1 MFYCS
6 ECLLPSTKPDLKFI
20 DGICTACINFKK
32 RTEVDFAQREIELIT
47 TLKDRVKLAKSDWD
61 CVIPVSGGK
70 DSTFQ
75 VLKILELGFNPLCV
89 TATTCDLSELGKKN
103 IENIKN
109 LGVDYIE
116 FSPNKN
122 VRKSLNRIGLR
133 MVGDISWPEHVGI
146 FTIPVSIA
154 TRYNIPTI
162 IWGENSQNEYGS
174 PDETIASSHKLD
186 RRWLE
191 EFGGL
196 NGFRV
201 NDLIGIDGIT
211 EKDLLPYIY
220 PKPEELEKGIGV
232 MGLFLGHYIPWNG
245 FNNYLVAQMNG
256 FNSYGKAIEGSIV
269 DYENL
274 DNFQTGIHDYFK
286 YLKFGFGRATDIA
299 SILIRRGILTRN
311 FAIDMVAKHEGS
323 FPLSYLGKSTKDILE
338 NIDID
343 MEEFELICDKF
354 TNKELFVTDKD
365 GSLIKDKNGNLTRK
379 YSLLGP

>member
-1 MFYCS
+1 MFYCN

-20 DGICTACINFKK
+20 DGTCTACTNFKNRTKIDWVK
-32 RTEVDFAQREIELIT
+32 RKNDLIT
-47 TLKDRVKLAKSDWD
+47 TIKERANSAKSDWD

-103 IENIKN
+103 IENIKS

-116 FSPNKN
+116 FSPKKN

-146 FTIPVSIA
+146 FTIPVSIS

-174 PDETIASSHKLD
+174 PDETSASSHKLD

-201 NDLIGIDGIT
+201 NDLIGLEGIT
-211 EKDLLPYIY
+211 EKDLIPYFY
-220 PKPEELEKGIGV
+220 PKTEQLEKGAGV
-232 MGLFLGHYIPWNG
+232 IGLFLGHFIPWNG
-245 FNNYLVAQMNG
+245 FNNYLFAQMNG
-256 FNSYGKAIEGSIV
+256 FSSFGKSVEGSIV

-286 YLKFGFGRATDIA
+286 YLKFGFGRASDIA
-299 SILIRRGILTRN
+299 SILIRRGVLTREI
-311 FAIDMVAKHEGS
+311 ATDMVNKHEGS
-323 FPLSYLGKSTKDILE
+323 FPVSYLGKSTRDILYDIE
-338 NIDID
+338 ID
-343 MEEFELICDKF
+343 MIEFESICDKF
-354 TNKELFVTDKD
+354 TNKELFVTDKK
-365 GSLIKDKNGNLTRK
+365 GNLVKDKNGNLTKRFFP
-379 YSLLGP
+379 L

>member
-1 MFYCS
+1 MFYCN

-20 DGICTACINFKK
+20 DGTCTACINFKN
-32 RTEVDFAQREIELIT
+32 RTNIDWAKQKNDLIT
-47 TLKDRVKLAKSDWD
+47 TIKERANSAKSDWD

-109 LGVDYIE
+109 LGVDYVE
-116 FSPNKN
+116 FSPKKN
-122 VRKSLNRIGLR
+122 VRRSLNRIGLR

-154 TRYNIPTI
+154 TRYSIPTI

-174 PDETIASSHKLD
+174 PDETSASSHKLD

-220 PKPEELEKGIGV
+220 PKTEELEKGVGV
-232 MGLFLGHYIPWNG
+232 IGLFLGHYIPWNG
-245 FNNYLVAQMNG
+245 FNNYLFAQMNG
-256 FNSYGKAIEGSIV
+256 FSSYGKSVEGSIV

-286 YLKFGFGRATDIA
+286 YLKFGFGRASDIA
-299 SILIRRGILTRN
+299 SILIRRRILTREI
-311 FAIDMVAKHEGS
+311 AIDMVKKHEGS
-323 FPLSYLGKSTKDILE
+323 FPLSYLGKYTIDILKDIE
-338 NIDID
+338 MD
-343 MEEFELICDKF
+343 MDEFELICDKF
-354 TNKELFVTDKD
+354 TNKELFVTDK
-365 GSLIKDKNGNLTRK
+365 GGNLVKDRNKNLTK
-379 YSLLGP
+379 KDFLL

>member
-1 MFYCS
+1 MFYCN

-20 DGICTACINFKK
+20 DGTCTACINFKN
-32 RTEVDFAQREIELIT
+32 RTKIDWVKQKNDLIT
-47 TLKDRVKLAKSDWD
+47 IIKERANSAKSDWD

-103 IENIKN
+103 IENIKG

-116 FSPNKN
+116 FSPKKN

-146 FTIPVSIA
+146 FTIPVSIS

-174 PDETIASSHKLD
+174 PDEKSASSHKLD

-201 NDLIGIDGIT
+201 NDLIGLDGIT
-211 EKDLLPYIY
+211 EKDLIPYFY
-220 PKPEELEKGIGV
+220 PKTEELEKGVGV
-232 MGLFLGHYIPWNG
+232 IGLFLGHFIPWNG
-245 FNNYLVAQMNG
+245 FNNYLFAQMNG
-256 FNSYGKAIEGSIV
+256 FGSFGKSVEGSIV

-286 YLKFGFGRATDIA
+286 YLKFGFGRASDIA
-299 SILIRRGILTRN
+299 SILIRRGVLTRDI
-311 FAIDMVAKHEGS
+311 AIDMVNKHEGS
-323 FPLSYLGKSTKDILE
+323 FPVSYLGKSTKDIL
-338 NIDID
+338 NDIEIS
-343 MEEFELICDKF
+343 MIEFESICDKF
-354 TNKELFVTDKD
+354 TNKELFVTDKK
-365 GSLIKDKNGNLTRK
+365 GNLAKDKNGNLTKRF
-379 YSLLGP
+379 SPL

>member
-20 DGICTACINFKK
+20 DGICTACINFKNRAK
-32 RTEVDFAQREIELIT
+32 IDWRQRKIELVSTI
-47 TLKDRVKLAKSDWD
+47 KERAKSAKSDWD

-89 TATTCDLSELGKKN
+89 TATTCDLSEIGKKN

-146 FTIPVSIA
+146 FTIPVSISI
-154 TRYNIPTI
+154 RYNIPTI

-174 PDETIASSHKLD
+174 PDETSASSLKLD

-201 NDLIGIDGIT
+201 NDLIGIDGIR
-211 EKDLLPYIY
+211 EKSLLPYIY
-220 PKPEELEKGIGV
+220 PKTEELEKGIGV
-232 MGLFLGHYIPWNG
+232 IGLFLGHYIPWNG
-245 FNNYLVAQMNG
+245 FNNYLLAQMNG
-256 FNSYGKAIEGSIV
+256 FNSYGKTVEGSIV

-286 YLKFGFGRATDIA
+286 YLKFGFGRASDIA
-299 SILIRRGILTRN
+299 SILIRRGMLTRE
-311 FAIDMVAKHEGS
+311 FAIDMVAKHEGF
-323 FPLSYLGKSTKDILE
+323 FPLSYLGKSTNDILKDI
-338 NIDID
+338 NID
-343 MEEFELICDKF
+343 MKEFELICDKF
-354 TNKELFVTDKD
+354 TNKELFVTDRDGNIVKD
-365 GSLIKDKNGNLTRK
+365 ENRSLTKKFSPLDL
-379 YSLLGP
+379 